1 MRAGQLDRQV
11 RLLRRT
17 SGTDN
22 GIEITPGGFEAVAT
36 RFARV
41 MPEYRAEKLQALGL
55 VGQKVIRVWLRF
67 ESVAA
72 QVNSTWALEYEGE
85 PYELVG
91 EPTEI
96 GRREG
101 LELVAVASDIDIGEV
116 SQ

>member
-11 RLLRRT
+11 RLLRH
-17 SGTDN
+17 SPGSDN
-22 GIEITPGGFEAVAT
+22 GIEIVPGGFEAVAT

-72 QVNSTWALEYEGE
+72 QIDSTWALEYQGE

-91 EPTEI
+91 VPTEI

-101 LELVAVASDIDIGEV
+101 LELVAVASDIEIAEV
-116 SQ
+116 A